1 MGSTSINA
9 SAGTWLALGSSNT
22 HSSDTLLRCGRIYKS
37 EGRQTYAVLQFAIP
51 SSLKYKRITYAQVKY
66 YSHYYSNGSEYPSQ
80 YSMPKGMEVAPY
92 IINSGETL
100 ATLSGANFESK
111 GTLGEWITVEPF
123 DYYGQGAYYPLWRTA
138 DVSGIINGNISD
150 DGYFTV
156 FMAGEP
162 GAGFAASTLQSANC
176 IENVNASHVASL
188 DILYEDVPQLA
199 PSPSYPAGANIK
211 ENEEILFSWTWNSST
226 EAVQA
231 SVQLEYKLRSAQNY
245 TVLSL
250 TQTGHTYKL
259 TAGLPQGSYQWR
271 IKGTN
276 DAGDVSDYSSIAE
289 FNVVGRPAVP
299 VINPV
304 PNKTLTEITWNA
316 VGQLSADIS
325 LKDGNGNILEEKTI
339 ASTEAVYKPNFFLKG
354 TYSIGVRVKNSTGL
368 VSDWAY
374 RAFNITAS
382 GPTKPAMRL
391 SRNDTQV
398 RIVLNPED
406 GVQYAVV
413 RREDI
418 TGAEE
423 KILGSVINGMFTDKT
438 FALSTVYRYVVRA
451 YSTGGY
457 TDSDPERIICHKAA
471 VVLET
476 ADDEVILDRSENTFL
491 PYAEDSQRDY
501 SVFKAV
507 GRKYPVVEHGDGEN
521 WSFRSNLFVTEDQ
534 KERIKA
540 MAMKNKIYY
549 RDYSGRAFPVAIE
562 TLSFTRY
569 MGEGYIADIQFLR
582 ISEEEVIINV

>member
-1 MGSTSINA
+1 MGTTTISM
-9 SAGTWLALGSSNT
+9 SAGTWIQESDSGN
-22 HSSDTLLRCGRIYKS
+22 HSSDTRLRCGKRYS
-37 EGRQTYAVLQFAIP
+37 SNPYGNAYAILQFVFP
-51 SSLKYKRITYAQVKY
+51 SSLKYKRITSAKLNY
-66 YSHYYSNGSEYPSQ
+66 YSYYRHNGSDDSHGPT
-80 YSMPKGMEVAPY
+80 GMEVAPFITDGQALY
-92 IINSGETL
+92 TITGVNY
-100 ATLSGANFESK
+100 ASK
-111 GTLGEWITVEPF
+111 GTLGAWKSVEAYNGNYYAGSYPSWRVADIT
-123 DYYGQGAYYPLWRTA
+123 DIISGN
-138 DVSGIINGNISD
+138 VSG

-156 FMAGEP
+156 FMAGNP
-162 GAGFAASTLQSANC
+162 AHLVTSTEYTG
-176 IENVNASHVASL
+176 IASL
-188 DILYEDVPQLA
+188 GTNYAAYIDITYDDVTQLA
-199 PSPSYPAGANIK
+199 PTPTYPVGSNIK
-211 ENEEILFSWTWNSST
+211 ENEEILFTWTWNSST

-231 SVQLEYKLRSAQNY
+231 AVQLEYKLKSAQNY

-276 DAGDVSDYSSIAE
+276 DASETSGYSNVAE
-289 FNVVGRPAVP
+289 FTVIGKPAVP
-299 VINPV
+299 VINSV
-304 PNKTLTEITWNA
+304 PNRTLTEITWNA

-325 LKDGNGNILEEKTI
+325 LVDSNGITIEEKTL
-339 ASTEAVYKPNFFLKG
+339 ASPESTYKPNYFLKG
-354 TYSIGVRVKNSTGL
+354 TYTIGVRIRNSTGL
-368 VSDWAY
+368 SSEWAY
-374 RAFNITAS
+374 RTFSITAA

-398 RIVLNPED
+398 TIALNPED
-406 GVQYAVV
+406 GVQYAVI
-413 RREDI
+413 RREDYN
-418 TGAEE
+418 GANE
-423 KILGSVINGMFTDKT
+423 KILGYVDNGVFIDKT
-438 FALSTVYRYVVRA
+438 FALDTVYRYVVRA

-457 TDSDPERIICHKAA
+457 TDSNPERVICHKAA

-476 ADDEVILDRSENTFL
+476 SDDEVVLDRSENTFL